1 MSSTTMNTSRTSDC
15 FERITRDMYAM
26 NNFQQRPAAYG
37 SGDIG
42 TGEYQYPTYMNQ
54 QICHGQYDMMHRL
67 PSFCI
72 NSNSGHAMCVHNIT
86 EENRSTENTLQA
98 LQNTFNNVSLAAAKH
113 SQSTT
118 RILNRCASWI
128 DASCA
133 TLKCQKLKNPK
144 RKRCTRSIYHKAKH
158 QCHYRAWKRH
168 YWHLLNKSIKYKEL
182 KKASKD
188 WESSHTIEAKSM
200 LLKNHVYQYNNV
212 YEKLRH
218 LLIEYS
224 KRIEEVQRFPG
235 DVRKFE
241 KHWSCLSRTL
251 KEQKVSIAN
260 LEHALSTKT
269 EAFDHISACLER
281 SEATSAY
288 RKTAISNLKNEISEL
303 TAQKTKLEE
312 ELKEAQSTNKK
323 LTVHCKHLAS
333 QIELVEEKLKAL
345 KDINR
350 KLDEN
355 FKAQMVCYELE
366 KTSCHEECKSKTHES
381 LVKMSSVYQKHLAEL
396 GSKQTFAD
404 AKIKELYLTIENIVK
419 GIYRI
424 MSEKEK
430 GSEDKEDSNRSC
442 SNIDMLPKLVEWLQI
457 CNNMVYKPT
466 FAEELSSFVLTLYN
480 MSVNNTGLKEP

>member
-1 MSSTTMNTSRTSDC
+1 
-15 FERITRDMYAM
+15 
-26 NNFQQRPAAYG
+26 
-37 SGDIG
+37 
-42 TGEYQYPTYMNQ
+42 
-54 QICHGQYDMMHRL
+54 MMHRL

-98 LQNTFNNVSLAAAKH
+98 LQ
-113 SQSTT
+113 
-118 RILNRCASWI
+118 
-128 DASCA
+128 
-133 TLKCQKLKNPK
+133 
-144 RKRCTRSIYHKAKH
+144 
-158 QCHYRAWKRH
+158 AWKRH

-480 MSVNNTGLKEP
+480 MSVLSKLEMGFDVEDVEGEDVVVEEEGGAWVVKSLTGSKGLTSSGFLTTVIG